1 MPVYE
6 YECQSCHEITETW
19 QGISD
24 APLATCPACSGPV
37 KKIISMSTFA
47 LKGGGWYTDGY
58 GTPSPSC
65 KKDSCTASTVKEC
78 PKNSSANCGSC

>member
-24 APLATCPACSGPV
+24 APLPSCPACRGPV

-47 LKGGGWYTDGY
+47 LKGGGWFADGY
-58 GTPSPSC
+58 SSSSAPA
-65 KKDSCTASTVKEC
+65 KADSCAAGAGC
-78 PKNSSANCGSC
+78 PKNSGAGCGSC